1 MQFDNTL
8 ADEISI
14 VIISRNRAHSLD
26 ATLQKLLS
34 LHEPVPIIVVDNHS
48 EDETIQLVSSRY
60 PDVTLIQRAENDGSS
75 ARNIGAKH
83 ARTPY
88 IAFADDDSWWEDGAL
103 RAAVTYFEH
112 YPTLGLIQG
121 KILLREGQIEPAC
134 QLMDKSP
141 IATPDDFPGKYILG
155 FIACGAVIR
164 KDVFLD
170 VGGFHRN
177 IGVGGEEEL
186 IALDMAERGWTLAY
200 VPDILAHHAPAP
212 QRNKAIRKQL
222 VVRNHLWSVWLRR
235 SLSGVLAETS
245 PLLRQAVAN
254 RDVRKGVMEA
264 CTGLPWILKE
274 RKPLNA
280 TLEQEVVKLSR
291 FHP

>member
-8 ADEISI
+8 ASKISI
-14 VIISRNRAHSLD
+14 VIISRNRADALD
-26 ATLQKLLS
+26 ATLQKLHA
-34 LHEPVPIIVVDNHS
+34 LHEPVPIIVIDNHS
-48 EDETIQLVSSRY
+48 EDGTIQLVSTKY
-60 PDVTLIQRAENDGSS
+60 PDVTLIQLPENYGSS
-75 ARNIGAKH
+75 ARNVGAKR
-83 ARTPY
+83 AQTPY

-121 KILLREGQIEPAC
+121 KILLRGGQIEPAC

-141 IATPDDFPGKYILG
+141 ITTPDNFPGKYILG
-155 FIACGAVIR
+155 FIACGAIVR
-164 KDVFLD
+164 KDAFLD
-170 VGGFHRN
+170 AGGFHRN

-186 IALDMAERGWTLAY
+186 IALDMAERGWSLAY
-200 VPDILAHHAPAP
+200 FPDILAHHFPAP
-212 QRNKAIRKQL
+212 QRNKARRKQL

-235 SLSGVLAETS
+235 SLSGVFAETS
-245 PLLRQAVAN
+245 PLLQQAVAN
-254 RDVRKGVMEA
+254 RDVRKGIMEA
-264 CTGLPWILKE
+264 CTGLPWIIKE

-280 TLEQEVVKLSR
+280 ELEQEVVKLSR